1 MKVRSLTPFARA
13 AVRLSIALAVLAPAV
28 LSAPAQAQAITRKQ
42 ILARGRTWV
51 VKKVGYSQSRHYR
64 GYRRDCSGFV
74 SMAWKLKRSYTTR
87 TIHKRATRVRI
98 SQLKPGDAVLTRGHV
113 AIFAGWKNKK
123 KRTYY
128 AMEETTWGSH
138 AKRQVRKI
146 PRGAKGL
153 RRKGLTEA
161 PRRVATK
168 PASPASQPV
177 ATTTALSVPLTV
189 YSGSESSCQSA
200 QAVEVALALDNG

>member
-1 MKVRSLTPFARA
+1 MKVYSLTPVARA
-13 AVRLSIALAVLAPAV
+13 IVRLSIALAVLAPAL
-28 LSAPAQAQAITRKQ
+28 LSAPAQAEAITRKQ
-42 ILARGRTWV
+42 ILARSRTWV

-153 RRKGLTEA
+153 RRKGIDETPL
-161 PRRVATK
+161 RVASRPRPTT
-168 PASPASQPV
+168 PPV
-177 ATTTALSVPLTV
+177 TVLSAPPTV
-189 YSGSESSCQSA
+189 YSGSEVVCESAEATQVVLPADQS
-200 QAVEVALALDNG
+200 